1 MAEAAALSL
10 DFIRASLL
18 PHAVGGAGG
27 AAAEDWASTARRRLA
42 GDVGG
47 VYRVLECSAD
57 VSSALGVETYV
68 PDSPDPGPKL

>member
-18 PHAVGGAGG
+18 PQAVGGAGG
-27 AAAEDWASTARRRLA
+27 VAAEDWVSTARRRLA

-57 VSSALGVETYV
+57 VSSALGVETYA
-68 PDSPDPGPKL
+68 PDSPAPSPKL